1 MLNSIFAFVIACN
14 SFAESPRQTKL
25 KSTLTPLQYKVTQ
38 ENGTEPPFQNEYWD
52 NKEPGIYV
60 DLISGEALFSST
72 HKYKSGTGW
81 PSFYRTLEDAN
92 IVEKADR
99 GIWGT
104 HSEIRSLMGDAHLY
118 EFSSDEVHPGR

>member
-1 MLNSIFAFVIACN
+1 MQLLSLLMACQ

-60 DLISGEALFSST
+60 DLISGEALFHRPT
-72 HKYKSGTGW
+72 NTNRARDGKFLQN
-81 PSFYRTLEDAN
+81 PR
-92 IVEKADR
+92 
-99 GIWGT
+99 
-104 HSEIRSLMGDAHLY
+104 
-118 EFSSDEVHPGR
+118 